1 MDHHFIESYEDE
13 REVLRKIDELKQQGC
28 SESDMYVVARS
39 NEQLTMIRL
48 RTDVEYHAAETKG
61 MGRLGIFIRGG
72 AVPPVFTEM
81 SDEVKQSVF
90 FIRNF
95 LMENSC
101 FIIKKITKYPLVKIK
116 KFQLHITS
124 LEEWKC
130 PPCSGRYMVMR
141 NRSPSTARSMN
152 ILTPVRQN
160 RYKSHRSQKVK
171 RKRSE
176 RQNALS

>member
-48 RTDVEYHAAETKG
+48 RTNVEYHAAETKG

-90 FIRNF
+90 FYQE
-95 LMENSC
+95 LLDGKLLLYY
-101 FIIKKITKYPLVKIK
+101 KKINEMPSDEDQEIPASYNKLGGMEMSSLQREIYGDEEQITLDSTQYEYFDPGTAEPLQKPQEPKGKKKTK
-116 KFQLHITS
+116 
-124 LEEWKC
+124 
-130 PPCSGRYMVMR
+130 
-141 NRSPSTARSMN
+141 
-152 ILTPVRQN
+152 
-160 RYKSHRSQKVK
+160 
-171 RKRSE
+171 
-176 RQNALS
+176 